1 VFAGFLNRHEVTATN
16 IDLFTVT
23 LCPPAATDK
32 RSRGGDDHH

>member
-1 VFAGFLNRHEVTATN
+1 VFAGFLNRRESSTGD

-32 RSRGGDDHH
+32 RSRGDDDH